1 MGQIVYISLKRH
13 VRLDER
19 RISFFDVAEVET
31 DQEAKPILEKLIIKT
46 IKPSAGNVVIVTVLD
61 VIQALKTVLPDAQ
74 AVIAGETETIVSL
87 QPESVRAPL
96 WKIAFVW
103 LVLFTGAAL
112 TIMNFHEDVSMQKVH
127 VLLYEKITGIKNE
140 KPLMLQIP
148 YSIGLGLGMILF
160 FNRLWQRRLNEEPG
174 PLDLEMFKYEEDI
187 NSYLAANE
195 KEKQ

>member
-19 RISFFDVAEVET
+19 RISFFDVAEVEA
-31 DQEAKPILEKLIIKT
+31 DQEAKPILEKLIIRT

-87 QPESVRAPL
+87 QPERMRAPL

>member
-19 RISFFDVAEVET
+19 RISFFDVAEVEA
-31 DQEAKPILEKLIIKT
+31 DQEAKPILENLIIRT

-87 QPESVRAPL
+87 QPERMRAPL

>member
-19 RISFFDVAEVET
+19 RISFFDVAEVEA
-31 DQEAKPILEKLIIKT
+31 DQEAKPVLEKLIIKT

-61 VIQALKTVLPDAQ
+61 VIQALKTVFPDAQ
-74 AVIAGETETIVSL
+74 AVVAGETETIVSL
-87 QPESVRAPL
+87 QPERMRAPL

-195 KEKQ
+195 KEKP

>member
-19 RISFFDVAEVET
+19 RISFFDVAEVEA

-61 VIQALKTVLPDAQ
+61 VIQALKTVFPDAQ

>member
-1 MGQIVYISLKRH
+1 MEQFMYISLKRH

-19 RISFFDVAEVET
+19 RISFFDVAEAEV
-31 DQEAKPILEKLIIKT
+31 DQEAQPILEKLVIKT
-46 IKPSAGNVVIVTVLD
+46 VQPSAGNIVVVSVLD
-61 VIQALKTVLPDAQ
+61 VIHALKTAFPDTQ
-74 AVIAGETETIVSL
+74 VVIAGETESIVSL
-87 QPESVRAPL
+87 QPAIAPASF

-127 VLLYEKITGIKNE
+127 VLIYEKITGVKKE
-140 KPLMLQIP
+140 QPLLLQIP

-160 FNRLWQRRLNEEPG
+160 FNRLWQKRLNEEPG

-187 NSYLAANE
+187 NGYLAANE
-195 KEKQ
+195 KEQS

>member
-19 RISFFDVAEVET
+19 RISFFDVAEVEA
-31 DQEAKPILEKLIIKT
+31 DQEAKPILEKLIIRT

-87 QPESVRAPL
+87 QPERMRAPL

-127 VLLYEKITGIKNE
+127 VLLYEKVTGIKNE

>member
-19 RISFFDVAEVET
+19 RISFFDVAEVEA
-31 DQEAKPILEKLIIKT
+31 DQEAKPILEKLIIRT
-46 IKPSAGNVVIVTVLD
+46 IKPSAGNVVIITVLD

-87 QPESVRAPL
+87 QPERMRAPL